1 MYTWKFKIPT
11 NKFCKRC
18 NQRIFHSDVKGYPY
32 VCYNCD
38 QNMFSFETYK
48 KSKNKLV
55 REKKI

>member
-48 KSKNKLV
+48 KI
-55 REKKI
+55 KK